1 MNTKIIDKLMD
12 SAKEA
17 YEQAYA
23 PYSHFPVGSAVL
35 DENGNIHTGCNVENA
50 AYPSGSCSEEQA
62 IGSMVVS
69 GGRVIQDIVI
79 IGRSDEL
86 ITPCG
91 ACRQRIREFAD
102 ENTRIHVCHMD
113 DGLQK
118 TFTIDEL
125 LPESFGP
132 DNLKDI

>member
-1 MNTKIIDKLMD
+1 MKDLDRLIEA
-12 SAKEA
+12 AKVA
-17 YEQAYA
+17 YANAYA
-23 PYSHFPVGSAVL
+23 PYSHFPVGSAVM
-35 DENGNIHTGCNVENA
+35 DEKGGIHIGCNVENA
-50 AYPSGSCSEEQA
+50 AYPSGSCAEEQA
-62 IGSMVVS
+62 IGSMVAG
-69 GGRVIQDIVI
+69 GGRMIRDIVI

-113 DGLQK
+113 RGLQR
-118 TFTIDEL
+118 TYTIDEL

-132 DNLKDI
+132 ENLKDI